1 MRLENLW
8 RVAPW
13 GTPGGGTQ
21 QIVISGDTRE
31 GGHIGPPLRPMLRL
45 GTLLQGNSLQ
55 EVCVFEN
62 YR

>member
-21 QIVISGDTRE
+21 QIVISGETRE

-45 GTLLQGNSLQ
+45 GPLLQGNSL
-55 EVCVFEN
+55 
-62 YR
+62 